1 MFNRLEKLG
10 CGAIN
15 SEENVWLI
23 GYLEA
28 KSPSFQGIVQLSSN
42 ECLLFSRRTIHHAS
56 ESIFNE
62 VYRAQRKRLAS

>member
-28 KSPSFQGIVQLSSN
+28 KSPSFQDRTAFVERVPS
-42 ECLLFSRRTIHHAS
+42 LLPENDTP
-56 ESIFNE
+56 
-62 VYRAQRKRLAS
+62 RL